1 MKRIESEKVFLS
13 DTKNLKAFINALN
26 ADEKYSFLNRYN
38 LTQPIHMNL
47 SQKRTFSRIS
57 FAFLKSILNLEHFQK
72 KDDPHS

>member
-26 ADEKYSFLNRYN
+26 ADEKYSFLNRDN
-38 LTQPIHMNL
+38 LTQPIRMNL